1 MKFEKGKVYTHKNML
16 DMVIFVQDTYHDFDK
31 NAIYLKIRWYNRRG
45 MDINTEEIIRIV
57 KSELGNWYEWEGAA

>member
-1 MKFEKGKVYTHKNML
+1 
-16 DMVIFVQDTYHDFDK
+16 MVIFVQDTYHDFDK
-31 NAIYLKIRWYNRRG
+31 DAIYLKIRQYNRRG